1 MRYTWTARPARSA
14 DGEAYTAYGIR
25 WQGGE
30 VEDVTDDEAKVRALA
45 ALLNEGGAAP
55 CHVPCIVED
64 WLADAFER

>member
-30 VEDVTDDEAKVRALA
+30 STCSPRFVQLLGLRQCPSGRSSPWRFVRS
-45 ALLNEGGAAP
+45 
-55 CHVPCIVED
+55 
-64 WLADAFER
+64 DA